1 MAFQKVLSRSTA
13 FNRVLARMFLGMTFL
28 SWLHGKGVCGLALI
42 ATRFIFAR
50 LILVW
55 INFRAQISQNFCL
68 FAKICLYKVF
78 EILLSAK
85 INLKNIYFTFFLL
98 SQKKSNSTEFPARIK
113 KSKNTVK
120 LFFIVT
126 SFIMVMNRYWT
137 LRW

>member
-13 FNRVLARMFLGMTFL
+13 FNRVLSRMFLGMTFL

-42 ATRFIFAR
+42 ATRLIFAR

-55 INFRAQISQNFCL
+55 INFRTRISQNFCL
-68 FAKICLYKVF
+68 FAKICLCKVF

-85 INLKNIYFTFFLL
+85 TNLKKIYFTFFLL
-98 SQKKSNSTEFPARIK
+98 SQKKSNSTEFPAWIK